1 MKHRL
6 RASKVCASWRIAKY
20 LPDQSNQTQSITIL
34 IHWVTNINL
43 PKHSGIV
50 CTWSIIVCWVC
61 ILGQNCPQTLKKN
74 CWAYLPCAFPS
85 RRWCNCNAIFC
96 FASLGWSCVLIHCAG
111 RHVFSLLRNDASDC
125 HFTFGCIQ
133 NKVFILY
140 MCVFQF
146 IVHITCCNLFQ
157 LFRCFWI

>member
-6 RASKVCASWRIAKY
+6 RASRVCASWRIAKY
-20 LPDQSNQTQSITIL
+20 LPDQSNQIQSIQYNESP
-34 IHWVTNINL
+34 TNL
-43 PKHSGIV
+43 LKHSVIV
-50 CTWSIIVCWVC
+50 CTWSIIGCLSLH
-61 ILGQNCPQTLKKN
+61 IRAELSTNIERNCQ
-74 CWAYLPCAFPS
+74 AYLPCAFPS

-96 FASLGWSCVLIHCAG
+96 FASLGWSCVLIHCVG
-111 RHVFSLLRNDASDC
+111 RHVFSLLRNDASDS

-146 IVHITCCNLFQ
+146 IVHKTCCNLFQ